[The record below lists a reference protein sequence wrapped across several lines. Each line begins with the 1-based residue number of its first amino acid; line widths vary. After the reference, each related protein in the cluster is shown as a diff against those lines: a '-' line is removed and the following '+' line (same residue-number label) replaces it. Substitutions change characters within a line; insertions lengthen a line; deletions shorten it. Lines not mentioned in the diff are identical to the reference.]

1 MEIGLI
7 FGMMLGCVGLGYY
20 LRFWHDAPELA
31 AREEMLEQR
40 IEKMARERLNM
51 AAQPLT
57 DAEMHRIQGM
67 YNIGRRF

>member
-7 FGMMLGCVGLGYY
+7 FLLMLGCLGIGYY

-40 IEKMARERLNM
+40 IERLAAEKLADFTQAEARRAM
-51 AAQPLT
+51 
-57 DAEMHRIQGM
+57 GM
-67 YNIGRRF
+67 MNDPRRSRS